1 MGYPRTGELG
11 KINSVTNSTD
21 LDQVLEVAVKGRE
34 TTLTIDGDVEE
45 ITGDGETSA
54 VHLAGLSSWSM
65 AFNGVYPKTAPRLG
79 NTGLVTFAAGYAQYV
94 DQWTMDF
101 DFGENDI
108 TSFAATGPTWR
119 AFMPNGYPVISG
131 TYVARTVN
139 DTALSVPS
147 VANSTGSAAA
157 FKLTEDSTDP
167 AFTGSI
173 ITQQLGTSWG
183 MKEQMRANYSYR
195 FSGACT
201 SVAGTTLPALLP
213 AGVVDASDW
222 GDGSTYPGPTTVALV
237 WQSTTSRTWS
247 GYGFL
252 RSLRVECMAG
262 QAVRVSGV
270 IRGIGALTPA

>member
-21 LDQVLEVAVKGRE
+21 LEQVLEVAVKGRE
-34 TTLTIDGDVEE
+34 ATLTIDGDVEE

-54 VHLAGLSSWSM
+54 VHLAGLSSWSL
-65 AFNGVYPKTAPRLG
+65 AFQGVYPKTAPRLG

-101 DFGENDI
+101 DFGEEDI
-108 TSFAATGPTWR
+108 TSFAATGPTWK
-119 AFMPNGYPVISG
+119 AFMPAGIPIISG

-139 DTALSVPS
+139 DTALVVPS
-147 VANSTGSAAA
+147 VANATGSAAA

-173 ITQQLGTSWG
+173 ITQQLGTAWG
-183 MKEQMRANYSYR
+183 MKGQMRANYSFR

-201 SVAGTTLPALLP
+201 SVAGSTLPALLP
-213 AGVVDASDW
+213 AGTVDASDW
-222 GDGSTYPGPTTVALV
+222 GDGTTYPGPTTVAVV
-237 WQSTTSRTWS
+237 WQSTTSRTWTGF
-247 GYGFL
+247 GYL

-262 QAVRVSGV
+262 QAVKVSGV
-270 IRGIGALTPA
+270 VRGIGALTPA